1 MDEYSE
7 ETMKYDLKNQNGL
20 RLCSGCLIWKLPKE
34 FGAQTVKMKN
44 GQKWKGLRPDCRD
57 CHNDV
62 IRQGRRAKRN
72 NKLLEVKD
80 VYT

>member
-7 ETMKYDLKNQNGL
+7 EAMKYDLKNKDGL
-20 RLCSGCLIWKLPKE
+20 RLCSGCGEWKEPAK

-44 GQKWKGLRPDCRD
+44 GQKWKGLRPDCRE
-57 CHNDV
+57 CHNLV

-72 NKLLEVKD
+72 NKLLEARND
-80 VYT
+80 R